1 MGWVYAIG
9 LRAEF
14 TILVFRPSLRIKCTS
29 VVYWSFFRVDFVD
42 PVHGSILLVSLE
54 SNLWTY
60 EAGWQIEIT
69 GPVF

>member
-14 TILVFRPSLRIKCTS
+14 AIRVFRPSLQIKCTS
-29 VVYWSFFRVDFVD
+29 VVYWTFFRVDFAD
-42 PVHGSILLVSLE
+42 PVHGSILLVSLA
-54 SNLWTY
+54 SNLRTY
-60 EAGWQIEIT
+60 EVCLQIEIT

>member
-54 SNLWTY
+54 SNLCTY
-60 EAGWQIEIT
+60 EEGWQIEIT

>member
-14 TILVFRPSLRIKCTS
+14 AIRVFRPSLRIKCTS
-29 VVYWSFFRVDFVD
+29 VVYWSFFRVDFAD
-42 PVHGSILLVSLE
+42 PVHGSILLVCLG

-60 EAGWQIEIT
+60 EVGWQIEIT

>member
-14 TILVFRPSLRIKCTS
+14 AIRVFRPSLRIKCWS
-29 VVYWSFFRVDFVD
+29 VDYWSFFRVDFVD
-42 PVHGSILLVSLE
+42 PVHGSILLVSLG

-60 EAGWQIEIT
+60 AVGLQIEIT